1 MWQPEEEETD
11 VRIWRRKV
19 WSPFD
24 LGLFKVSMVLLG
36 MVLGAL
42 LSDFV
47 ERYLWTFVIVGLLL
61 LVRPTIWYFRDGD

>member
-1 MWQPEEEETD
+1 M
-11 VRIWRRKV
+11 RIWRRKV

-24 LGLFKVSMVLLG
+24 LGLFKVSMILLG

-47 ERYLWTFVIVGLLL
+47 EQYLSAFVVVGLLL
-61 LVRPTIWYFRDGD
+61 VVRPVILYFRDGD

>member
-1 MWQPEEEETD
+1 MWQPEEEETE

-24 LGLFKVSMVLLG
+24 LGLFKVSMILLG

-47 ERYLWTFVIVGLLL
+47 EQYLSAFVVVGLLL
-61 LVRPTIWYFRDGD
+61 VVRPVILYFRDGD